1 MQTVLEEITE
11 SRPLSS
17 GIGPQRFLN
26 SRYFKELSEN
36 GFVDALY
43 RNR

>member
-1 MQTVLEEITE
+1 MQTVLEEIAE
-11 SRPLSS
+11 RGPLPS

-26 SRYFKELSEN
+26 SRYFKELSES

-43 RNR
+43 RSR